1 MGPSRPRE
9 RHTPAYDL
17 VDVRDAFECDR
28 FRVTLRVQR
37 HLMAKGWDCGT
48 VRSCVMALR
57 SGAFLKSQ
65 ECAGNPDVWLDIY
78 RPQWAGERWYVK
90 FVAEG
95 EGGGYRVLTFCRDGE
110 QH

>member
-1 MGPSRPRE
+1 MGPDRPRE

-17 VDVRDAFECDR
+17 ADVRDAFGR
-28 FRVTLRVQR
+28 GHFRVTLRVQR
-37 HLMAKGWDCGT
+37 HLLASGWDRCT

-57 SGAFLKSQ
+57 SGAFFKSQ

-90 FVAEG
+90 VARED